1 MLDETVRQAPD
12 EPLGLDNLAPGIQ
25 GYTVDCGEEGLYVP
39 LIISTEPEKGNVGKY
54 LDTLRDLPLV
64 KIPNVTTGRLQDML
78 SRRGYVLEYEDSEE
92 YGMVDIWVWRK

>member
-64 KIPNVTTGRLQDML
+64 KIPNVLSGRRSFYFPTGNERQEKHSNIFPPLC
-78 SRRGYVLEYEDSEE
+78 RIACR
-92 YGMVDIWVWRK
+92 